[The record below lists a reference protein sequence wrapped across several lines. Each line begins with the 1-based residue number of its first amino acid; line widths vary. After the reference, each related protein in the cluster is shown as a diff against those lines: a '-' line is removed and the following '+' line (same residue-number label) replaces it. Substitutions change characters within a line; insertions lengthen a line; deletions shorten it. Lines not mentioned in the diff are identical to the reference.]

1 MPNKSFKQFLG
12 FAVLQSKNYLISHL
26 NFRDLKNF
34 AYELKISER
43 TVKAHRKQV
52 FDKVGVASIAD
63 LVRLTEKAGIKPADV
78 SF

>member
-1 MPNKSFKQFLG
+1 MSNKSFKRFLE

-26 NFRDLKNF
+26 NFIDLKNF

-52 FDKVGVASIAD
+52 FDKVGVASIAE
-63 LVRLTEKAGIKPADV
+63 LVRLTEKVGIKPSDV